1 MGTLLFGR
9 TQSAEDTP
17 FEPNRNPQFNGN
29 LGPSGITSLE
39 TQSAIEEVK
48 NIVTGLARFAMVFVA
63 NGTVGNLNWLGFN
76 ELVTSQTTPM
86 IIPVA
91 CVLKELA
98 MSFNGAAVDG
108 VLLIY
113 KNGLVNPTNVIYSN
127 TFTNVNTYKLM
138 SGLNIPLAA
147 GDRIAAQWQDTGD
160 NPSDAA
166 LQFFFQTT

>member
-1 MGTLLFGR
+1 MTLLFGR
-9 TQSAEDTP
+9 TQLAQSTP
-17 FEPNRNPQFNGN
+17 FEPNRNPQYGGN
-29 LGPSGITSLE
+29 AGPSGIASLE
-39 TQSAIEEVK
+39 VQSAIEEVK
-48 NIVTGLARFAMVFVA
+48 AIVASIARFAMVFVA
-63 NGTVGNLNWLGFN
+63 NGTVGNNNWLGFN

-86 IIPVA
+86 IIPVN
-91 CVLKELA
+91 CVLKEMA
-98 MSFNGAAVDG
+98 FSFSGAAVDG

-138 SGLNIPLAA
+138 SNINIPLAQ